1 MICQDSRNV
10 PLFPRKNDGSSKKD
24 NIRKSVFPEGGESM
38 SRLFEPL
45 KIKTVTLRNRIC
57 VSPMCQYST
66 PDGVAGDWH
75 MVHLGSRA
83 VGGAGVVMVEASAV
97 SPEGRITP
105 DDLGI
110 WSDRQA
116 EALAPIVSFMKRFGA
131 VCGIQIAHAGRK
143 ASTAA
148 PFKGGHPL
156 SSSEGSWQTLGPSAV
171 PFGNYPAPRAM
182 EKSDL
187 DKVRNDF
194 REAAL
199 RALSARFDILEL
211 HLAHGYLLHNFLSP
225 LSNRRTDEYGG
236 SLENRMR
243 FPLEVVRT
251 VREVWPETLPLW
263 VRISSTDW
271 AEGGWDP
278 DMSVELSRHLKSA
291 GVDVIDASSGGLTPD
306 AVIPLGPGYQTAIAA
321 RIRREVDI
329 PVVAVGMIT
338 DPVQAE
344 HALLTGQADLVSL
357 AREMLRDPYW
367 PLHAAHRLGQ
377 NVAWPAQ
384 YERAKPR

>member
-1 MICQDSRNV
+1 
-10 PLFPRKNDGSSKKD
+10 
-24 NIRKSVFPEGGESM
+24 M
-38 SRLFEPL
+38 SRLFEPMT
-45 KIKTVTLRNRIC
+45 IQSVTLRNRIC

-105 DDLGI
+105 DDLGL
-110 WSDRQA
+110 WNDRQA
-116 EALAPIVSFMKRFGA
+116 EALRPIAAFIRRFGA
-131 VCGIQIAHAGRK
+131 VAGIQIAHAGRK

-156 SSSEGSWQTLGPSAV
+156 SPSEGGWETLGPSAV
-171 PFGNYPAPRAM
+171 PFGHYPSPRAM
-182 EKSDL
+182 EKTDL
-187 DKVRNDF
+187 DKVQNDF
-194 REAAL
+194 RASAQ
-199 RALSARFDILEL
+199 RALSAGFNLLEL
-211 HLAHGYLLHNFLSP
+211 HLAHGYLLHSFLSP
-225 LSNRRTDEYGG
+225 LSNRRTDAYGG
-236 SLENRMR
+236 PLENRMR

-251 VREVWPETLPLW
+251 VREVWPASLPLW

-271 AEGGWDP
+271 VPGGWDP
-278 DMSVELSRHLKSA
+278 QMSVELCRHLKA
-291 GVDVIDASSGGLTPD
+291 EGVDVIDASSGGLSPD
-306 AVIPLGPGYQTAIAA
+306 AVIPLGPGYQTGIAA
-321 RIRREVDI
+321 LIRREADI

-344 HALLTGQADLVSL
+344 HVLVTGQADLVSL

-377 NVAWPAQ
+377 AVDWPAQ

>member
-1 MICQDSRNV
+1 MA
-10 PLFPRKNDGSSKKD
+10 
-24 NIRKSVFPEGGESM
+24 
-38 SRLFEPL
+38 RLFEPW
-45 KIKTVTLRNRIC
+45 KMKDVTAKNRIC

-66 PDGVAGDWH
+66 PDGIAGDWH

-83 VGGAGVVMVEASAV
+83 VGGAGIVMVEASAV

-110 WSDRQA
+110 WSDQHGK
-116 EALAPIVSFMKRFGA
+116 ALEPVVAFMKRFGA
-131 VCGIQIAHAGRK
+131 TPGIQIAHAGRK

-156 SSSEGSWQTLGPSAV
+156 GIPEGGWTTLSPSVV

-182 EKSDL
+182 EKTDM
-187 DKVRNDF
+187 DKVREDF
-194 REAAL
+194 RRAAL
-199 RALSARFDILEL
+199 RALSAGFGILEI
-211 HLAHGYLLHNFLSP
+211 HMAHGYLLHSFLSP
-225 LSNRRTDEYGG
+225 LANRRTDAYGG
-236 SLENRMR
+236 TLENRMR

-251 VREVWPETLPLW
+251 VREVWPENLPLW

-271 AEGGWDP
+271 VEGGWDA
-278 DMSVELSRHLKSA
+278 DQSVNLARSLKDA
-291 GVDVIDASSGGLTPD
+291 GVDVIDCSSGGMTPD
-306 AVIPLGPGYQTAIAA
+306 ARIPLGPGYQTANAA
-321 RIRREVDI
+321 RIRREAGM

-344 HALLTGQADLVSL
+344 HILVTGQADAVSL

-367 PLHAAHRLGQ
+367 ALHAAHRLGAETQ
-377 NVAWPAQ
+377 WPAQ
-384 YERAKPR
+384 YDRAKPR